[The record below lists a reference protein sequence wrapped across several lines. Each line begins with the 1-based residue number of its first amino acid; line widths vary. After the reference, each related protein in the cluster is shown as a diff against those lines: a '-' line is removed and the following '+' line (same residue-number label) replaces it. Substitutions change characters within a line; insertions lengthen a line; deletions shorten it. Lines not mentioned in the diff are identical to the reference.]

1 MKNRNLVIF
10 VVLSMG
16 LLLGYSYLVGKLYP
30 AKPVTATLPGAVTS
44 PAPAKPPRP
53 PRHQLPPPWGAGGR
67 HARRRHQ
74 QPLNAAT
81 HTVKTPVEPDV
92 AH

>member
-44 PAPAKPPRP
+44 PAPAQATPATATPAP
-53 PRHQLPPPWGAGGR
+53 ATPGA
-67 HARRRHQ
+67 Q
-74 QPLNAAT
+74 VAAT
-81 HTVKTPVEPDV
+81 P
-92 AH
+92 A